1 MISEYR
7 FRLDAGEGRPA
18 DDLVMIASL
27 AYMRHDLETARRAA
41 EEAIETGDR
50 LHTTRL
56 LLDAIGEQPT
66 P

>member
-1 MISEYR
+1 MN
-7 FRLDAGEGRPA
+7 GKGQPA

-27 AYMRHDLETARRAA
+27 AYMRDDLETARRAA

-50 LHTTRL
+50 SQTTRRL
-56 LLDAIGEQPT
+56 LPEAIGEQPT